1 MHATYVHET
10 YAKWPRSDIDTYT
23 ADGDCGDDD
32 NNQCDYADGEADGKG
47 VDDEEDVMVMGESH
61 DDGDGCW

>member
-1 MHATYVHET
+1 MCAHGTEEGEGA
-10 YAKWPRSDIDTYT
+10 
-23 ADGDCGDDD
+23 ADGHDGG
-32 NNQCDYADGEADGKG
+32 GEADGKG